1 MSCLVNWLIL
11 MRARWLLWGAKRDIK
26 EARRAIDLYEAFMDR
41 ADARTALAKRLKE
54 QLKRR

>member
-1 MSCLVNWLIL
+1 MNWLIL